1 MLLEGACMEGSP
13 PCPLGVSSVSS
24 DFDFG
29 FQSLAPPV
37 DELTRSP
44 HLQPMEKLWSNKWLC
59 ESCFAV
65 VDARDSNTHGYQLP
79 AHTMLEVSTRKE
91 VQVAVGRL

>member
-1 MLLEGACMEGSP
+1 MFSFSTVSTARGPGASPSVAPQGGGRSVGSGMLLEGACMEGSP

-24 DFDFG
+24 DSDFG

-44 HLQPMEKLWSNKWLC
+44 HLQPMEKL
-59 ESCFAV
+59 
-65 VDARDSNTHGYQLP
+65 
-79 AHTMLEVSTRKE
+79 
-91 VQVAVGRL
+91 